1 MQSISL
7 CRVGG
12 CSNYCSKPKGKDSE
26 LKSLQELVSDV
37 LQSKTVVAQKT
48 LNHAKYSRAQLKNQ
62 LCQMLQNGNTSV
74 HHVLEQWQREQ
85 GDYFEAQMTSEMHR
99 LDAEATVVSRL
110 LLNTQ
115 GHLPLDEEQQ
125 NADEGG
131 GFSKLAGSL
140 IQKGLKLG
148 YKDADVAR
156 GMIEVMKQGKQWFPS
171 LAA

>member
-74 HHVLEQWQREQ
+74 DHVLEQWQREQ
-85 GDYFEAQMTSEMHR
+85 GDYFEAQMTREMQR
-99 LDAEATVVSRL
+99 FDAEATVVSL
-110 LLNTQ
+110 C
-115 GHLPLDEEQQ
+115 
-125 NADEGG
+125 
-131 GFSKLAGSL
+131 
-140 IQKGLKLG
+140 
-148 YKDADVAR
+148 Y
-156 GMIEVMKQGKQWFPS
+156 
-171 LAA
+171 